1 MNDIICPNC
10 HKAFKIDETGY
21 TEILKQVRDQEF
33 NQQIT
38 ERLKIAEREKQI
50 AIELAI
56 SNVKNELMASNAV
69 KESLIIQK
77 TAEIDRLKANLDSVE
92 RDAKLAS
99 IDVIRAIEKER
110 DELKLQNQF
119 ISQSIKESYELK
131 IRERDETIL
140 TLRDMRAKLSTKM
153 IGETLEQHCESE
165 FNKIRMTAFPNA
177 HFEKDNDTSGGSK
190 GDYIFRER
198 DDSNNEVIS
207 IMFEM
212 KNMAE
217 GSKSKKNEEFLDK
230 LDRDRKKKNCEYA
243 VLVSMLEPE
252 NDFYN
257 TGIVISH
264 QHEKMLIIRP
274 QFFIQTIGL
283 LRNAALNSMQ
293 YKKELADAKS
303 QSEDITKFEEQ
314 LNNFKAAFSRNYKL
328 ASDQFDTAIDEIDKS
343 IKHMQ
348 KTKDALLSA
357 KNNLRLAND
366 KANDVSIKKLTK
378 GNKTMQEK
386 FAKLGNQSA
395 QDEDILG

>member
-38 ERLKIAEREKQI
+38 ERLKIAEREKQT
-50 AIELAI
+50 AIELAV
-56 SNVKNELMASNAV
+56 SNVKNELMASSAANE
-69 KESLIIQK
+69 KSLVQK
-77 TAEIDRLKANLDSVE
+77 STEIDRLKAALDSIE

-99 IDVIRAIEKER
+99 IEAIRDIEKER

-119 ISQSIKESYELK
+119 IAQSIKDAYEIQ

-140 TLRDMRAKLSTKM
+140 ALRDMRAKLSTKM

-177 HFEKDNDTSGGSK
+177 QFHKDNDASDGSK
-190 GDYIFRER
+190 GDFIFREH
-198 DDSNNEVIS
+198 DDSKNEVIS

-217 GSKSKKNEEFLDK
+217 GSKSKKNEDFLDK
-230 LDRDRKKKNCEYA
+230 LDSDRKKKNCEYA
-243 VLVSMLEPE
+243 VLVSMLEPD

-283 LRNAALNSMQ
+283 LRNAALNSIK
-293 YKKELADAKS
+293 YKKELAAVKS
-303 QSEDITKFEEQ
+303 QNIDITRFEEE
-314 LNNFKAAFSRNYKL
+314 LSNFKTAFGRNYEL
-328 ASDQFDTAIDEIDKS
+328 ASRQFETAISEIDKS
-343 IKHMQ
+343 ISHMQ
-348 KTKDALLSA
+348 KTKEDLLKA
-357 KNNLRLAND
+357 QNNLRLAND
-366 KANDVSIKKLTK
+366 KANDVSIKKLTR